1 MNNREQHEQYEM
13 SDMNNMKRSEEMN
26 SSLQLVERNFC
37 VPAKR
42 SSTAYVEA
50 LADHS
55 PDAAFPRQ
63 RMQVGAI
70 SVDTTGREVSGQ
82 KGI

>member
-1 MNNREQHEQYEM
+1 MNNREQHEQHEM
-13 SDMNNMKRSEEMN
+13 SNMKRSEEMN
-26 SSLQLVERNFC
+26 SGLQLVERNFC

-42 SSTAYVEA
+42 LSTASAEA

-55 PDAAFPRQ
+55 PGAAFPRQ